1 MVAKECGARLRR
13 EPGRELI
20 KRVVP
25 ETELP
30 ADRMK
35 REVPTV
41 ISYIALL
48 RKESGSDYGVEFPDF
63 PGCVSAGRTLEE
75 AQQQARQALE
85 LHLAGMA
92 EDEESVP
99 APRSLDAIFASDRET
114 RGAVP
119 FLVTV
124 EEREP
129 KAVRVNITLKPS
141 VLRRLDEE
149 AARVRLSRSAMIEH
163 LLQPEKT
170 DRVRAVRKRR
180 TATGKRA
187 RGRASR

>member
-1 MVAKECGARLRR
+1 ME
-13 EPGRELI
+13 
-20 KRVVP
+20 
-25 ETELP
+25 
-30 ADRMK
+30 
-35 REVPTV
+35 REVPNV

-75 AQQQARQALE
+75 AQQQARRALE

-99 APRSLDAIFASDRET
+99 APRSLDAIFASDWET